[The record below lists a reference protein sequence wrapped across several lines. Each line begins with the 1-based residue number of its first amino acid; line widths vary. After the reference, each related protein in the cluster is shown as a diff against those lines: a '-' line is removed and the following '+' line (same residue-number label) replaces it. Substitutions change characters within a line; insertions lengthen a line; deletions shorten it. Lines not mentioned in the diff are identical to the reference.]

1 MKTVAA
7 GRHRGRLLLLVL
19 AVLAVVGFVG
29 TLAANRST
37 VGSGEAFTGE
47 RLRVQQDYSDYWKA
61 MLVANESGDG
71 SALADHAAGE
81 QLEIL
86 HANLSALTGAGLVA
100 KGSVDHRIRSIT
112 VDGKLATL
120 VDCIDVSQW
129 IQYQARS
136 GRVQPGQ
143 LTDRP
148 KQLASY
154 TFAPRDGRWLVTRSE
169 VLSEC

>member
-1 MKTVAA
+1 MTAVAG
-7 GRHRGRLLLLVL
+7 GRRRGWLLLLAL
-19 AVLAVVGFVG
+19 ALLAVVGFVG
-29 TLAANRST
+29 TLAANRSST
-37 VGSGEAFTGE
+37 ESGEAFTGE
-47 RLRVQQDYSDYWKA
+47 RLRVQQGYSDYWKA

-71 SALADHAAGE
+71 SALADYAAGE
-81 QLEIL
+81 QLEL
-86 HANLSALTGAGLVA
+86 LRANLSALTSAGLVA

-120 VDCIDVSQW
+120 VDCVDVGKW
-129 IQYQARS
+129 IQYEARS

-143 LTDRP
+143 LTNRP

-154 TFAPRDGRWLVTRSE
+154 TFAPRDGHWLVTRSE

>member
-1 MKTVAA
+1 MTGVAG
-7 GRHRGRLLLLVL
+7 GRRRGPLLLLVL
-19 AVLAVVGFVG
+19 ALLAVAGLVG
-29 TLAANRST
+29 TLAANRSKA
-37 VGSGEAFTGE
+37 GSGEAFTGD

-61 MLVANESGDG
+61 MLAANESGDS

-86 HANLSALTGAGLVA
+86 RANLTALTAAGLVA
-100 KGSVDHRIRSIT
+100 KGSVDHQIRSIT
-112 VDGKLATL
+112 VDGNLATL
-120 VDCIDVSQW
+120 MDCIDVDKW
-129 IQYQARS
+129 IQYEARS

-143 LTDRP
+143 LMDRP

>member
-1 MKTVAA
+1 MTAVAG
-7 GRHRGRLLLLVL
+7 GRRRGWLLLLVL
-19 AVLAVVGFVG
+19 VLLAVVGFVG
-29 TLAANRST
+29 TLAANRSST
-37 VGSGEAFTGE
+37 ESGEAFTGE
-47 RLRVQQDYSDYWKA
+47 RLRVQQDCSDQRKA

-71 SALADHAAGE
+71 SALADHAVGE

-86 HANLSALTGAGLVA
+86 RANLSVLTSTGLVA
-100 KGSVDHRIRSIT
+100 EGSVDHRIRSIT

-120 VDCIDVSQW
+120 LDCVDVGKW
-129 IQYQARS
+129 IQYEARS

-143 LTDRP
+143 LTNRP
-148 KQLASY
+148 RQLASY